1 MISGHQYGGLHS
13 SAWDTSSNDIS
24 MISSTITLWVEVTF
38 DVNGPCY
45 SGEFSDNGDMILE
58 ISARWLEN
66 VLKVP
71 ILD

>member
-1 MISGHQYGGLHS
+1 
-13 SAWDTSSNDIS
+13 